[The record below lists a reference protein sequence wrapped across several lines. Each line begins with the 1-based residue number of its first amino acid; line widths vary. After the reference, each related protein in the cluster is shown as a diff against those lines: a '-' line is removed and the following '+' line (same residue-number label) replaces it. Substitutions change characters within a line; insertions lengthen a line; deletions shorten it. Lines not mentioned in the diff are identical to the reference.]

1 MDLPTLRARIR
12 RDLHDEDSSSYRWTD
27 NEMDRH
33 IQRAV
38 RELSVAIPLEA
49 KATLTTSA
57 GSRDISVASLSDV
70 ISVQAVEYPTGK
82 YPPVYVR
89 FSLWESTLTLLAA
102 KAPVGGEDVNVYY
115 WKVHTLDGTSSTVP
129 SYLED
134 LLATGAAAYAALEWA
149 SFAANRV
156 NVGGENVWQRY
167 QTWGQRSLSAFM
179 KGLAN
184 YNRRNAVRAR
194 QLYSPAVPLPSQSTD
209 WGP

>member
-1 MDLPTLRARIR
+1 MDLSTLRARVR
-12 RDLHDEDSSSYRWTD
+12 RDLHDEDSGSYRWTD

-38 RELSVAIPLEA
+38 RELSAAVPLAA
-49 KATLTTSA
+49 KAALTTTA
-57 GSRDISVASLSDV
+57 GSRDVSVSSLADL
-70 ISVQAVEYPTGK
+70 IGVQAIEYPVGK

-89 FSLWESTLTLLAA
+89 FSHWQTTLTLLVDKFPAA
-102 KAPVGGEDVNVYY
+102 NEGVNVFY
-115 WKVHTLDGTSSTVP
+115 WKVHTLDSASSTVP

-149 SFAANRV
+149 SFATNRV
-156 NVGGENVWQRY
+156 NVGGEDVWQRY

-184 YNRRNAVRAR
+184 HNRRNVVRAR
-194 QLYSPAVPLPSQSTD
+194 QLYAPAAPMPSQATD